1 MTTTELWLVR
11 HGRTE
16 WAATGRHTGWTDIP
30 LDEVGV
36 SQAASLS
43 GVLAAQ
49 SFDRVF
55 TSPLMRARDTG
66 TRAGFGERLIVDEDL
81 REWNYGDY
89 EGRTKIDIV
98 AERPGWV
105 LWADGVPDGEGL
117 DDVAARADRFLA
129 PLRSSGERV
138 LIFAHGHLLRI
149 LTARWLSL
157 TPASGRLFVLEPAA
171 ISVLGYERDQAV
183 IRTWNRVADTA
194 PRPH

>member
-36 SQAASLS
+36 AQAASLA
-43 GVLAAQ
+43 GFLATQ
-49 SFDRVF
+49 SFDRVV
-55 TSPLMRARDTG
+55 TSPLARARDTCEL
-66 TRAGFGERLIVDEDL
+66 AGFGERATVDDDL

-89 EGRTKIDIV
+89 EGRTKLDIL

-105 LWADGVPDGEGL
+105 LWDDGVPGGEQL
-117 DDVAARADRFLA
+117 HHVAGRADRFLA
-129 PLRSSGERV
+129 PLRTSSERV
-138 LIFAHGHLLRI
+138 LCFAHGHLLRI
-149 LTARWLSL
+149 LTTRWLGLS
-157 TPASGRLFVLEPAA
+157 PESARMFVLEPAA
-171 ISVLGYERDQAV
+171 TSVLGYERDQAV